1 MKKIF
6 VLICCFFVTT
16 TVFAL
21 GSSESNDVPAEYEIS
36 DTWYDGIPIITGSDG
51 TEYYLASE
59 TTAYRIYDGR
69 QNDKKGNQYQYCYD
83 AESDVYIPMYG
94 KDGDLEKALK
104 RKTTEERIPYELDH
118 TLIIP
123 AGVDSIAPEKIFFD
137 NISASE
143 ENEKYAEIDN
153 ALYDKT
159 TKTLIYVSNSLR
171 GSFEIPEGITGIGP
185 YAINLSNQFNN
196 GKKIF
201 IPSTVVHID
210 LDAFRHC
217 NGMDIE
223 FESINPNADFC
234 LVDNILYDKDYTTII
249 YIVPWKSSYFKGSSM
264 NLPDTLE
271 SIPEDFADK
280 VGGLSSITI
289 PAKVKHIGDRA
300 FAGDHFETEL
310 TFAKKTWIDHS
321 YKRITISGDLP
332 STLETIGISAF
343 KYADFEDGT
352 ITIPSSISRISNT
365 AFQGIIGVE
374 TLDIPSTVKEIGA
387 GAFKESSIVNITIAE
402 GVESIEKNAF
412 ANMAK
417 LESINIPASVKSIG
431 ENIFEECSNVEIEID
446 ESCPVYDKI
455 KEEYGDHIDED
466 IDWL

>member
-21 GSSESNDVPAEYEIS
+21 DSSESNDVPAEYEIS
-36 DTWYDGIPIITGSDG
+36 GNWYDGTPIITGSDG

-69 QNDKKGNQYQYCYD
+69 QNDKEGNQYQYCYD

-123 AGVDSIAPEKIFFD
+123 AGVDSIAPEKLFFS
-137 NISASE
+137 NISVSE

-171 GSFEIPEGITGIGP
+171 GSFEIPEGITGVGP
-185 YAINLSNQFNN
+185 YAIRLSNQFNN
-196 GKKIF
+196 GKKIC

-249 YIVPWKSSYFKGSSM
+249 YIVPWK
-264 NLPDTLE
+264 
-271 SIPEDFADK
+271 
-280 VGGLSSITI
+280 
-289 PAKVKHIGDRA
+289 
-300 FAGDHFETEL
+300 
-310 TFAKKTWIDHS
+310 
-321 YKRITISGDLP
+321 RITISGDLP

-343 KYADFEDGT
+343 KSADFEDGT

-412 ANMAK
+412 ANMEK
-417 LESINIPASVKSIG
+417 LESINIPTSVKSIG
-431 ENIFEECSNVEIEID
+431 ENIFEKCPNVEIEID

-455 KEEYGDHIDED
+455 KEEYGDHIAED